1 MLRVPIYLNHM
12 MHGCST
18 SRRLKFFVNL
28 IQSSFGAMLMIYFFV
43 HTSLVNSLLFYFC
56 ACYFE
61 VLLSKWLLCIFFFC
75 ITNQIF
81 CAYIQLYQLPTIVY
95 STVHI
100 QLYKLI
106 TVPRYDARIRP
117 PGKNSS
123 FQLHSGR
130 VAKCWHWFLT
140 NWANCYYYFHYF
152 IIIHSDRVAKNSHFF
167 LTNWNFDT
175 LCNGKKK

>member
-1 MLRVPIYLNHM
+1 MSKKKEEEKNWLFYIAFIFWYSIKHIRRFKKTFLIGKMLRVPIYLNHM
-12 MHGCST
+12 MQGCST

-81 CAYIQLYQLPTIVY
+81 CAYIQLYQLPTRTPGIVRR
-95 STVHI
+95 
-100 QLYKLI
+100 KWW
-106 TVPRYDARIRP
+106 
-117 PGKNSS
+117 K
-123 FQLHSGR
+123 
-130 VAKCWHWFLT
+130 
-140 NWANCYYYFHYF
+140 
-152 IIIHSDRVAKNSHFF
+152 
-167 LTNWNFDT
+167 
-175 LCNGKKK
+175 